1 MAKIVV
7 RRNQQEEIRRRYPK
21 TAYSRWISLQ
31 VYAPADDKGFNYT
44 EVVGQRCWLLGVKVK
59 CTAKAVV
66 DQMKTSAFW
75 ITTGT
80 VIPTSHSE
88 VANWENV
95 LPVMNWQRVRGVWNL
110 WDGMTGFDWEM
121 EMLYLGR
128 ARRFGVALQRVGEP
142 SEILQVGFKIS
153 EG

>member
-1 MAKIVV
+1 MARKIVG
-7 RRNQQEEIRRRYPK
+7 RNQQEEIRRLYPK

-31 VYAPADDKGFNYT
+31 IYAPADDLGFNYT
-44 EVVGQRCWLLGVKVK
+44 EMVGQRCWLLAVKVK
-59 CTAKAVV
+59 CIAKVVV
-66 DQMKTSAFW
+66 DPMKTSAFW

-80 VIPTSHSE
+80 EIPTSHSE

-95 LPVMNWQRVRGVWNL
+95 LPVLNWQRVRGVWNL

-121 EMLYLGR
+121 EMLYLGHT
-128 ARRFGVALQRVGEP
+128 RRFAVALQRVGAP
-142 SEILQVGFKIS
+142 SEILQVSFKIS